1 MSEKVYLC
9 SMMYCFNPDHDMA
22 LADGR
27 PYYRPPAGIAGM
39 ERDLCLLP
47 VWYAPAGSVVKVAD
61 EESAR
66 RWLAELP
73 LHVPV
78 EVAAEC
84 QPVPIVPWGWDPA
97 EVERLRQAG
106 IPNDCCPSPGQLS
119 RIRYLSSRERC
130 IGLQQ
135 LLRALPGVR
144 GEAVACTDLHGVL
157 RQVMAYGDALLKSPW
172 SGSGRGL
179 VRVSAASWTANVE
192 GWAARV
198 LRTQGTLMVEP
209 IYNKVRDFAMEFRC
223 GSDGQV
229 RFGGYSLFET
239 DAHGNYKLNQLLP
252 DKAIEER
259 LSRDVP
265 LTLLHT
271 VRQHLAV
278 GLQDLIGSSYT
289 GWLGVDMM
297 VCRGED
303 GGCWL
308 HPCVEVNLRM
318 NMGVVARSFFDR
330 YVHPAAYGHF
340 QVEYFSA
347 DGDALR
353 SDSERKRWAPP
364 VVEDGRLKRGYLSLT
379 PVEAATRYQA
389 FVVVDDAKQGSPEP
403 IL

>member
-1 MSEKVYLC
+1 
-9 SMMYCFNPDHDMA
+9 MYCFNPNHDMA

-66 RWLAELP
+66 RWLADLP

-78 EVAAEC
+78 EVAAEWQSAALC
-84 QPVPIVPWGWDPA
+84 PWGWNPA
-97 EVERLRQAG
+97 LAEQLRQAG
-106 IPNDCCPSPGQLS
+106 LQVENCPSPEQLA

-130 IGLQQ
+130 IGLQ
-135 LLRALPGVR
+135 RSMRVLPGVG
-144 GEAVACTDLHGVL
+144 GEAVACTDLRAVL
-157 RQVMAYGDALLKSPW
+157 RQVNAYGDALLKAPW

-179 VRVSAASWTANVE
+179 VRVSAASWSANVE

-223 GSDGQV
+223 ESDGRV
-229 RFGGYSLFET
+229 MFGGYSLFET
-239 DAHGNYKLNQLLP
+239 DAHGNYKLNRLLS
-252 DKAIEER
+252 DGAIEER
-259 LSRDVP
+259 LAQEVP
-265 LTLLHT
+265 LSLLHT
-271 VRQHLAV
+271 VRQHLAIC
-278 GLQDLIGSSYT
+278 LQRLIDSSYT

-297 VCRGED
+297 VCREGE
-303 GGCWL
+303 GYWL

-318 NMGVVARSFFDR
+318 NMGVVARHLFDR
-330 YVHPAAYGHF
+330 YVHPAASGLF
-340 QVEYFSA
+340 QVEYFTA

-353 SDSERKRWAPP
+353 SDRERKRSAPP

-379 PVEAATRYQA
+379 PVGESTRYQA
-389 FVVVDDAKQGSPEP
+389 FVLLDDV
-403 IL
+403 